1 MNEKIQQDIEKMQAA
16 IEQLKNLGEE
26 LFSDQIAVLQNKIDD
41 LKAEAVAEVE
51 KAVDGVNHINQNLV
65 EKYGAGV
72 ARAIEIGLLVAVLY
86 KLF

>member
-1 MNEKIQQDIEKMQAA
+1 MVKENIAKMEAA
-16 IEQLKNLGEE
+16 LEQLKEAGADLFADEIKNLQVRIEN
-26 LFSDQIAVLQNKIDD
+26 A
-41 LKAEAVAEVE
+41 KAEVAVDVE
-51 KAVDGVNHINQNLV
+51 KVVDEVNHINQNFV

>member
-1 MNEKIQQDIEKMQAA
+1 MDEKIKQDIEKMEAA
-16 IEQLKNLGEE
+16 IVQLKTLGEE
-26 LFSDQIAVLQNKIDD
+26 LFADQIAVLQNKIENA
-41 LKAEAVAEVE
+41 KAEATAEVE
-51 KAVDGVNHINQNLV
+51 KAVDEVNHINQNFI

>member
-1 MNEKIQQDIEKMQAA
+1 MDEKIKQDIEKMEAV
-16 IEQLKNLGEE
+16 IVQLKTLGEE
-26 LFSDQIAVLQNKIDD
+26 LFADQITALQNKIDT
-41 LKAEAVAEVE
+41 LKAEAAAEVE
-51 KAVDGVNHINQNLV
+51 KAVDGVNHINQNFV

>member
-1 MNEKIQQDIEKMQAA
+1 MNKKIKMDIEKMQAA
-16 IEQLKNLGEE
+16 IEQLKAGGEE
-26 LFSDQIAVLQNKIDD
+26 LFADQIAALQKKIDD
-41 LKAEAVAEVE
+41 LKAEAASEVE